1 MDKLKIEHHIKHL
14 QELHDELDK
23 KLHEEESHHGN
34 CAIISVLKKK
44 KLKLKDE
51 IEGFK
56 NQLVWNYAFWVIH
69 TSALEVIR

>member
-14 QELHDELDK
+14 QKQHDNLDK
-23 KLHEEESHHGN
+23 QIQEEEVHHGN
-34 CAIISVLKKK
+34 CAAISVLKKN

-56 NQLVWNYAFWVIH
+56 KQIV
-69 TSALEVIR
+69 

>member
-14 QELHDELDK
+14 QELHDDLDK
-23 KLHEEESHHGN
+23 QIHNEESHHGN
-34 CAIISVLKKK
+34 DNLVKVLKKK

-56 NQLVWNYAFWVIH
+56 NQLI
-69 TSALEVIR
+69 

>member
-14 QELHDELDK
+14 QKQHDNLDK
-23 KLHEEESHHGN
+23 QIQEEEAHHHGN
-34 CAIISVLKKK
+34 CAVISVLKKN

-56 NQLVWNYAFWVIH
+56 KQIV
-69 TSALEVIR
+69 

>member
-14 QELHDELDK
+14 QKQHDNLHK
-23 KLHEEESHHGN
+23 QIQEEEAHHGN
-34 CAIISVLKKK
+34 CAVISVLKKN

-56 NQLVWNYAFWVIH
+56 KQIV
-69 TSALEVIR
+69 